1 MIMTVKEVKPEEK
14 NMLVDRTE
22 YLTSG
27 VHIGMKTCT
36 KYMKRFV
43 YKIRDDGLAVFNVQ
57 KVDERISVAANFLSN
72 FENIMIVSRKSN
84 GERAVRKLAELLD
97 GKAVAGRFPPGTLTN
112 PSFKEFF
119 EPDVL
124 LVIDPLIDKQAV
136 EEAKKKRVPVV
147 ALCDTFNDCVDIDV
161 VIPANNNGK
170 KSIALIFWLL
180 ARELMKKKG
189 KIKKDSEFKVTVK
202 DFGSE

>member
-1 MIMTVKEVKPEEK
+1 MAVKEVKPEEK

-57 KVDERISVAANFLSN
+57 KVDERISVAANFLSQ
-72 FENIMIVSRKSN
+72 FENIMVVSRKSN
-84 GERAVRKLAELLD
+84 GGKAVRKLAELLD

-112 PSFKEFF
+112 PSFKDFF
-119 EPDVL
+119 EPDVIV
-124 LVIDPLIDKQAV
+124 VIDPLIDKQAV
-136 EEAKKKRVPVV
+136 EEAKKKRIPVV

-189 KIKKDSEFKVTVK
+189 KIKKDSEFKDTVK